1 MTKKRQS
8 KRESILGVNTN
19 SNINI
24 TVLTE
29 HLSMSA
35 QFGVSTNQPKYA
47 RHITKRSVVKYS
59 SSNPQIIF
67 AFA

>member
-1 MTKKRQS
+1 MTKKKQR

-29 HLSMSA
+29 HLSY
-35 QFGVSTNQPKYA
+35 VSSIWGLYKST
-47 RHITKRSVVKYS
+47 
-59 SSNPQIIF
+59 
-67 AFA
+67 